1 MKKGTDMKLW
11 VFRILLLLWVASLS
25 CVCAEAE
32 ELEDNISLQEVQQ
45 VFDGLQGEGQEF
57 SIESYVS
64 SVMAGEQ
71 KLSLKNLADQ
81 AAEQILRQIQNQ
93 KNTFLRILALGL
105 LAGIFA
111 NFSGVLGENSL
122 GETGF
127 YVTYL
132 LLFATMTTG
141 FYTVYQV
148 ALETLERVLDF
159 MKALVPSFSLALC
172 VGGGSGTSMAYYET
186 MLIAIS
192 MMESLMTYVLLPGV
206 QIYFFLSMLNLLS
219 DNQFLRLTQLI
230 RNFLRWCVK
239 IFFGILIG
247 YQGIQGL
254 LLPVLDRLKSNTVWQ
269 TAKGLPGVGNTV
281 GSLADTV
288 VGSSILLK
296 SAVGIGGMVCI
307 LILCGYPLLKL
318 LVFMGMYQIGSAV
331 VQPVSDR
338 RIVAAMQS
346 AAESGRLLLGYVFAG
361 SMLFILSII
370 IVLLCTNCLG

>member
-1 MKKGTDMKLW
+1 MRGFLVLL
-11 VFRILLLLWVASLS
+11 VFL
-25 CVCAEAE
+25 CVSFVNGINAGAKETE
-32 ELEDNISLQEVQQ
+32 WEDSISLGEVQQ
-45 VFDGLQGEGQEF
+45 VFDGLQGTDSDF
-57 SIESYVS
+57 SIEKYVAA
-64 SVMAGEQ
+64 VMAGEQ
-71 KLSLKNLADQ
+71 KFSIKSLADQ
-81 AAEQILRQIQNQ
+81 AAEQILQQIENQ
-93 KNTFLRILALGL
+93 KSTFFRILALGL
-105 LAGIFA
+105 LAGVFA
-111 NFSGVLGENSL
+111 NFSGVLGEQSL

-132 LLFATMTTG
+132 LLFATMAGG
-141 FYTVYQV
+141 FYTVYQL
-148 ALETLERVLDF
+148 AKETMDGVLAF
-159 MKALVPSFSLALC
+159 MKTLVPSFSLALC
-172 VGGGSGTSMAYYET
+172 IGSGSGTSLAYYET

-192 MMESLMTYVLLPGV
+192 IMESLMTYILLPGV

-219 DNQFLRLTQLI
+219 DNRFHRLTQLI
-230 RNFLRWCVK
+230 RSFLQWCVK
-239 IFFGILIG
+239 ILFGILIG

-254 LLPVLDRLKSNTVWQ
+254 LLPVLDRLKNNTVWQ